1 MCITEHYEYY
11 YVQTAKS
18 IMRGNNEEEEKR
30 KLKDLLANYDDLIEE
45 IEGYDISEE
54 TYENVKIFATNSL
67 LIKINELSKENKEYF
82 IKELKRR
89 NVASNLK
96 SRNIKQFL
104 KKIYINLY
112 INTH

>member
-1 MCITEHYEYY
+1 MHYW
-11 YVQTAKS
+11 TLWILLCTNRKKH
-18 IMRGNNEEEEKR
+18 NE

-67 LIKINELSKENKEYF
+67 LVKLNDISDENKEYF
-82 IKELKRR
+82 IKELKKR
-89 NVASNLK
+89 NVVSNLK

-104 KKIYINLY
+104 KKIYMNLY